1 MLMVT
6 TSGPPAV
13 MSSNSSWN
21 PGSSRRVG
29 TIFRSSTLE
38 NSGAAFVF
46 SVRYAMR
53 VNMLSLCVGREGIP
67 RGPGVRGPPTQ
78 ESARPSAAGASRPE
92 RGGGALHPAAQG
104 PGPAPHARLNSAQG
118 IFPTPF
124 PCARRSVSPPPREQ
138 AERRLPRGVSRMAP
152 NGVVLH
158 PAWPARRA
166 SPRRRV
172 RRSAEALL
180 EGIETL
186 QRATKLSE
194 LTERAALEALPLTGA
209 AAAVVYLEVPEA
221 GPYLAV
227 SGAIDRPAADA
238 RAGLVREL
246 LPGGPATPYL
256 LLGNGG
262 TMLVARFCAGAVRG
276 VVLAERRS
284 TGFEDADGWVLTAF
298 ACHLGAAAA
307 VLSTPERLRQARRL
321 RGGPADAV
329 ARFSAP
335 RAEEGRAAR
344 PVSADPLFGLAD
356 VIGRSTATAAV
367 RELAGIAA
375 PSSSSLLI
383 EGESGVGKEVLA
395 QAVHSTG
402 PRRERPFIAVHC
414 AAIPRELLESELFG
428 YEPGAFTGASPHGH
442 AGKFEMAEGGT
453 LLLDDIV
460 ELPLDMQAKLLRALQ
475 ERAVTRLGGSRPRP
489 VNARI
494 VATANRPLRAAAD
507 SGAFRPD
514 LFYRLNVLHIVIPPL
529 REQP

>member
-1 MLMVT
+1 
-6 TSGPPAV
+6 
-13 MSSNSSWN
+13 
-21 PGSSRRVG
+21 
-29 TIFRSSTLE
+29 
-38 NSGAAFVF
+38 
-46 SVRYAMR
+46 
-53 VNMLSLCVGREGIP
+53 
-67 RGPGVRGPPTQ
+67 
-78 ESARPSAAGASRPE
+78 
-92 RGGGALHPAAQG
+92 
-104 PGPAPHARLNSAQG
+104 
-118 IFPTPF
+118 
-124 PCARRSVSPPPREQ
+124 
-138 AERRLPRGVSRMAP
+138 
-152 NGVVLH
+152 
-158 PAWPARRA
+158 
-166 SPRRRV
+166 
-172 RRSAEALL
+172 LL

-221 GPYLAV
+221 RPYLAV

-246 LPGGPATPYL
+246 LPGGPAAPYL

-298 ACHLGAAAA
+298 AGHLGAAAA

-329 ARFSAP
+329 ARVSAP
-335 RAEEGRAAR
+335 RAEEGRSAR

-395 QAVHSTG
+395 QGVHSGG

-529 REQP
+529 RERPEDIGPLAEHFLHRYAAAKGRRLRTIGAQALRSLELYSWPGNVRELEHWIEREIHFAPPEATCLERLTREPAPVEHQRPAPVIRPLREVEREIYAAAIAEAAGDLTRAARELGVSRGKLYRKLEMYGLSHR

>member
-1 MLMVT
+1 
-6 TSGPPAV
+6 
-13 MSSNSSWN
+13 
-21 PGSSRRVG
+21 
-29 TIFRSSTLE
+29 
-38 NSGAAFVF
+38 
-46 SVRYAMR
+46 
-53 VNMLSLCVGREGIP
+53 
-67 RGPGVRGPPTQ
+67 
-78 ESARPSAAGASRPE
+78 
-92 RGGGALHPAAQG
+92 
-104 PGPAPHARLNSAQG
+104 
-118 IFPTPF
+118 
-124 PCARRSVSPPPREQ
+124 
-138 AERRLPRGVSRMAP
+138 
-152 NGVVLH
+152 
-158 PAWPARRA
+158 
-166 SPRRRV
+166 
-172 RRSAEALL
+172 LL

-246 LPGGPATPYL
+246 LPGGPAAPYL

-284 TGFEDADGWVLTAF
+284 SGFEDADGWVLTAF
-298 ACHLGAAAA
+298 AGHLGAAAA

-529 REQP
+529 RERPEDIGPLAEHFLHRYAAAKGRRLRTIGAQALRSLELYSWPGNVRELEHWIEREIHFAPPEATCLGRLTREPAPVEHQRPAPVIRPLREVEREIYAAAIAEAAGDLTRAARELGVSRGKLYRKLEMYGLSHR

>member
-1 MLMVT
+1 
-6 TSGPPAV
+6 
-13 MSSNSSWN
+13 
-21 PGSSRRVG
+21 
-29 TIFRSSTLE
+29 
-38 NSGAAFVF
+38 
-46 SVRYAMR
+46 
-53 VNMLSLCVGREGIP
+53 
-67 RGPGVRGPPTQ
+67 
-78 ESARPSAAGASRPE
+78 
-92 RGGGALHPAAQG
+92 
-104 PGPAPHARLNSAQG
+104 
-118 IFPTPF
+118 
-124 PCARRSVSPPPREQ
+124 
-138 AERRLPRGVSRMAP
+138 
-152 NGVVLH
+152 
-158 PAWPARRA
+158 
-166 SPRRRV
+166 
-172 RRSAEALL
+172 LL

-246 LPGGPATPYL
+246 LPSGPAAPYL

-529 REQP
+529 RERPEDIGPLAEHFLHRYAAAKGRRLRTIGAQALRSLELYSWPGNVRELEHWIEREIHFAPPEATCLERLTREPAPVEHQRPAPVIRPLREVEREIYAAAIAEAAGDLTRAARELGVSRGKLYRKLEMYGLSHR